1 MSYDVIVIGGGIT
14 GAALGYELAK
24 QGIQVLL
31 IEQYSNLQGATRQSY
46 GGIAYWAGDT
56 ELTQTLC
63 AEGIAIHRQLSQELD
78 SPTEFR
84 EMELLMPIALD
95 QDLSQLLAGYAGF
108 PIQPTVLTPQ
118 EAQEREPLLAIESMA
133 AALALPHA
141 QVHPVKASQAYRS
154 AMVRRGG
161 TCQVAQ
167 VDRVEV
173 DGTGVS
179 VVTAGETFHA
189 DKVLICAGSLSRQL
203 LRQSG
208 IHLQQYF
215 SYAESIEL
223 PPSGLQLRTIV
234 MAPDIKRFG
243 LEAQASTAELDH
255 FWDEADHQLSPP
267 ILDAGAIQFFDGTI
281 RIGQISRTI
290 TTITDSFD
298 SLPSVD
304 AGDSEQ
310 IIRDGVRKM
319 LPAIADLPGTWDVC
333 TVAFSRDHLPLIGP
347 IAETPRIQVFS
358 GFSNPL
364 VLVPPLAR
372 RFAQTFGSQPDAVVA
387 HLSPQRFRSGKEN

>member
-1 MSYDVIVIGGGIT
+1 MSYDAIVIGGGIT
-14 GAALGYELAK
+14 GAALSYELAN

-31 IEQYSNLQGATRQSY
+31 IEQYPDLQGATRQSY

-63 AEGIAIHRQLSQELD
+63 GEGIAIHRQLSEELEA
-78 SPTEFR
+78 PTEFQER
-84 EMELLMPIALD
+84 ALLMPIAPD
-95 QDLSQLLAGYAGF
+95 QDLPQLLASYATYA
-108 PIQPTVLTPQ
+108 IQPAVLTPQ
-118 EAQEREPLLAIESMA
+118 EAQEREPLLAIDPMIA
-133 AALALPHA
+133 AFELPHA

-161 TCQVAQ
+161 AYKIAQ
-167 VDRVEV
+167 VDRVEIH
-173 DGTGVS
+173 GTGVS
-179 VVTAGETFHA
+179 VITAGETFQA
-189 DKVLICAGSLSRQL
+189 DNALICAGSFSRQL
-203 LRQSG
+203 LRHSG
-208 IHLQQYF
+208 IHLPQYF

-267 ILDAGAIQFFDGTI
+267 ILDAGAIQFLDGTI

-290 TTITDSFD
+290 TTITHPFNALPRVDS
-298 SLPSVD
+298 ST
-304 AGDSEQ
+304 SEQ

-319 LPAIADLPGTWDVC
+319 LPTIADLPGTWNVC

-347 IAETPRIQVFS
+347 ITETPRIQLFS

-372 RFAQTFGSQPDAVVA
+372 RFAQTFGSQPDPLVA
-387 HLSPQRFRSGKEN
+387 RLSPQRFSP